1 MARWILKGAILIF
14 TAFRLPAVLDAQAAP
29 TELMQYVRDAK
40 KAGLKDS
47 QIMMNAVKAGWTE
60 AAVTDAMD
68 AVRAAPKTQPS
79 TTSVAA
85 SKPNKTEAA
94 SAALEPELAPATP
107 PEKSPTPA
115 AKPEEEPKAS
125 APVETKPAPAA
136 AAPKIPVDTR
146 ATAAAAAEAAGAIK
160 QPVNRGVPDDYIIG
174 AGDVLH
180 VNVWKE
186 PDASVASAVVRP
198 DGKISMPLLKE
209 VSVVGLTPKQV
220 EKQIADQLAQFI
232 SGADV
237 TIIVSGINSKKVYL
251 AGAVK
256 KEGPIPYTYQMTVM
270 QALSEGGGLND
281 YAKRTRIYV
290 LRNENGRQF
299 RLPFDYNAVLK
310 GEKVELNIILQP
322 GDTVVVPH

>member
-1 MARWILKGAILIF
+1 MARWILQGAILVF
-14 TAFRLPAVLDAQAAP
+14 SALQLPAASDGQAVP
-29 TELMQYVRDAK
+29 KELVQYIRDAK
-40 KAGLKDS
+40 KAGLNES
-47 QIMMNAVKAGWTE
+47 QIKKNAVQAGWPEATVTE
-60 AAVTDAMD
+60 AMD
-68 AVRAAPKTQPS
+68 AVRTPPKAQPS
-79 TTSVAA
+79 TAA
-85 SKPNKTEAA
+85 AAEPKKTEAA
-94 SAALEPELAPATP
+94 SAAMKPEPATATPAVKSPAPA
-107 PEKSPTPA
+107 PA
-115 AKPEEEPKAS
+115 VKPAEEVKVS
-125 APVETKPAPAA
+125 APVEPKPEPS
-136 AAPKIPVDTR
+136 AAPKIPVNTTAP
-146 ATAAAAAEAAGAIK
+146 ATPETEAGSTKPA
-160 QPVNRGVPDDYIIG
+160 VNRGVPDDYIIG

-209 VSVVGLTPKQV
+209 VSVVGLTPKRV

-251 AGAVK
+251 AGAVR
-256 KEGPIPYTYQMTVM
+256 KEGPIPFTYQMTVM
-270 QALSEGGGLND
+270 QALSEGGGLSD
-281 YAKRTRIYV
+281 YAKRSKIYV

-310 GEKVELNIILQP
+310 GEKMELNIILQP

>member
-1 MARWILKGAILIF
+1 MVRRILRGAVLVF
-14 TAFRLPAVLDAQAAP
+14 AALQLPAAGDGQTVP
-29 TELMQYVRDAK
+29 NELVQYVRDAK
-40 KAGLKDS
+40 KAGLSDS
-47 QIMMNAVKAGWTE
+47 QIKKNAVQAGWTE
-60 AAVTDAMD
+60 AAVTDAME
-68 AVRAAPKTQPS
+68 AVRTAPKTQPS
-79 TTSVAA
+79 SPSAA
-85 SKPNKTEAA
+85 IAEPKKTEAA
-94 SAALEPELAPATP
+94 SA
-107 PEKSPTPA
+107 
-115 AKPEEEPKAS
+115 
-125 APVETKPAPAA
+125 VMKPAPALA
-136 AAPKIPVDTR
+136 TPPVTSSAPTAKPAEETKTPAPVEAQPEPSSAAPKVPLNAAPPAT
-146 ATAAAAAEAAGAIK
+146 TAANETTVVK
-160 QPVNRGVPDDYIIG
+160 PPVNRGVPDDYIIG
-174 AGDVLH
+174 AGDMLS

-209 VSVVGLTPKQV
+209 VSVVGFTPKQV

-232 SGADV
+232 NGADV

-270 QALSEGGGLND
+270 QALSEGGGLSD
-281 YAKRTRIYV
+281 YAKRSKIYV

-310 GEKVELNIILQP
+310 GEKMELNIVLQP